1 MSQIPQLMNGN
12 RLQHDAVSDKGFYT
26 RSIGDHVQI
35 FSDFIGGGVLPSSG
49 SGLVQYDDSS
59 SGAPTLLHQPKADG
73 IYRMKLAS
81 TSEAERCAVYLGD
94 DCCISPTKKPIF
106 EARVAITTAS
116 PNAAETLI
124 IGLVSARNDTV
135 ASIADHCMFK
145 WTGANN
151 NILIDTD
158 DGTTDTSDQDTTSD
172 WVSGTYYKFKI
183 DMSDLTDVKF
193 FIDGERQLR
202 STTFDVSAMAASD
215 YLQPIVEIQ
224 KASGTTVPQVDIDY
238 ISVLWERS

>member
-1 MSQIPQLMNGN
+1 M
-12 RLQHDAVSDKGFYT
+12 
-26 RSIGDHVQI
+26 
-35 FSDFIGGGVLPSSG
+35 
-49 SGLVQYDDSS
+49 
-59 SGAPTLLHQPKADG
+59 
-73 IYRMKLAS
+73 
-81 TSEAERCAVYLGD
+81 YLGD